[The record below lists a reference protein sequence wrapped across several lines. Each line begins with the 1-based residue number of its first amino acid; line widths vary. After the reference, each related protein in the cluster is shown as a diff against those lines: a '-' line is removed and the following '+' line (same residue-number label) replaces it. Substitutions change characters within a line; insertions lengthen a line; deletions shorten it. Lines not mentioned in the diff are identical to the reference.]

1 MPPLSPTP
9 SDLTVSVPLTNVAT
23 AWKKQNREDFISD
36 RVFPVVPVPNQGG
49 KFWKFHRPDW
59 RRTKAQ
65 VRAPSTE
72 TVGIGWRVS
81 TDVYFA
87 EVYGVHADI
96 DDRQRANADSIFR
109 LDRTFTE
116 LVMNDLHLRREK
128 DWNEAFFTD
137 GVWGRDL
144 AGVTSNPGADGF
156 IKFSETSSTPIEN
169 FRQYKRRFK
178 RETGLDANFLVMGPQ
193 VEDVLLDH
201 EAIIERIK
209 YTQRGTLSR
218 DLLGSFLDIDN
229 IYVPTSVEVTSP
241 EHVDLATDADE
252 ATYEFIGDEDAML
265 LGHATSAPSKE
276 NPSAGYIF
284 SWSGLIG
291 SSREG
296 IRTKKFRQEAIA
308 SDRIEGEMAYD
319 MRVTAPE
326 LGWYFSD
333 VV

>member
-9 SDLTVSVPLTNVAT
+9 SDLTVSVPLTNVAI
-23 AWKKQNREDFISD
+23 AWKRQRREDFVAD
-36 RVFPVVPVPNQGG
+36 RIFPIVPVPNQGG
-49 KFWKFHRPDW
+49 KYWKFHRPDW
-59 RRTKAQ
+59 RRTRAQ

-72 TVGIGWRVS
+72 SVGIAWRVT

-87 EVYGVHADI
+87 DVFAVHADI

-116 LVMNDLHLRREK
+116 QVMNDLHLRREK
-128 DWNEAFFTD
+128 DWNAAYNVA

-144 AGVTSNPGADGF
+144 TGVTATPGADEF
-156 IKFSETSSTPIEN
+156 IKFSETASTPIED
-169 FRQYKRRFK
+169 FRAYRRAFK
-178 RETGLDANFLVMGPQ
+178 RISGLDPNGLVMGPA
-193 VEDVLLDH
+193 VEDTLLDH
-201 EAIIERIK
+201 DAIIERIK
-209 YTQRGTLSR
+209 YTQRGVVSR
-218 DLLGSFLDIDN
+218 DLLASFLDVGT
-229 IYVPTSVEVTSP
+229 IYVPEAVEVTN
-241 EHVDLATDADE
+241 EEMDDLQADADNAE
-252 ATYEFIGDEDAML
+252 YEFIGNEDSML
-265 LGHATSAPSKE
+265 LLHTTNAPSRE

-296 IRTKKFRQEAIA
+296 IRTKKFRQEEIA

-326 LGWYFSD
+326 LGWYFAD